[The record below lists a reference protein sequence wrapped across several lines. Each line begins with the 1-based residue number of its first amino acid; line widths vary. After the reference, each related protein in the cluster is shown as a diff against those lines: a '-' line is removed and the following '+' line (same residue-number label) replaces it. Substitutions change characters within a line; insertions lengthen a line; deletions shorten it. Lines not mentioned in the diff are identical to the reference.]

1 MPLAVI
7 RDPRPAARDTVL
19 AIGSFDGV
27 HQGHRALLDRVVR
40 EAGEL
45 GIAPAVLTFEPLP
58 RELLFPD
65 RAPPRLSSLPARLH
79 AFAEAGI
86 EIAYLCRFNR
96 AFAALTPQE
105 FSRLLREMHGARRV
119 LVGRDFRFGAK
130 RAGDVALLAAEG
142 KRLGFEV
149 ETLATVEDGAE
160 RVSSTRVREALASG
174 DLDLAARLLGRPYAI
189 CGRVVHGAKLGR
201 NLGFPTANIALPPG
215 SPLMTGVFAVRCTG
229 AATRGLEGLA
239 SR

>member
-65 RAPPRLSSLPARLH
+65 RAPPRLSSLSAKLH

-96 AFAALTPQE
+96 AFAAL
-105 FSRLLREMHGARRV
+105 
-119 LVGRDFRFGAK
+119 D
-130 RAGDVALLAAEG
+130 AA
-142 KRLGFEV
+142 
-149 ETLATVEDGAE
+149 
-160 RVSSTRVREALASG
+160 
-174 DLDLAARLLGRPYAI
+174 
-189 CGRVVHGAKLGR
+189 
-201 NLGFPTANIALPPG
+201 
-215 SPLMTGVFAVRCTG
+215 GVFAAPARDAWRAPRAG
-229 AATRGLEGLA
+229 RAGFPLRSEAR
-239 SR
+239 R